1 MNNLTDKLLP
11 AAGLPW
17 LAEIKSA
24 LVKRLE
30 SIKSPHALLLTGSRG
45 LGKAQLAQELAS
57 IALCQAI
64 EGSKPCGHCKSC
76 HLLHAGSHPDFYRLS
91 PEEGSKV
98 IKIDQVRTLTARV
111 QETAQLQGRK
121 VVVIE
126 PPEALNINAANALL
140 KVLEEPPGDTLFIL
154 VSSEPGRLMATIR
167 SRCQPVSVPLPPRD
181 MALAWL
187 QSQPGLEGHSSDL
200 LLALAD
206 GAPLRALSLVRDDL
220 VAVRREVI
228 EALMAIQR
236 GKQHPVEIAGHWSA
250 DTLHYLDWI
259 QSWLEDLLRYSQS
272 EEISLL
278 KNKDLS
284 ELIQQTCQH
293 ISLHGLYLYL
303 DQLQQARVMLL
314 SGHNPN
320 KILLLEQLLIQWKS
334 LVETSKDRAVT
345 QE

>member
-1 MNNLTDKLLP
+1 MSGISENLQP
-11 AAGLPW
+11 AARLPW
-17 LAEIKSA
+17 LAEIKSL
-24 LVKRLE
+24 LVKRITG
-30 SIKSPHALLLTGSRG
+30 SQSPHALLLTGSRG
-45 LGKAQLAQELAS
+45 LGKAMLAQELAS
-57 IALCQAI
+57 VVLCH
-64 EGSKPCGHCKSC
+64 STDSVKPCGHCKSC
-76 HLLHAGSHPDFYRLS
+76 YLLEAGSHPDFYRLS

-98 IKIDQVRTLTARV
+98 IKIDQVRVLTAKV

-121 VVVIE
+121 VVIIE

-140 KVLEEPPGDTLFIL
+140 KVLEEPPGDTLFLL

-167 SRCQPVSVPLPPRD
+167 SRCQPVTIPQPPGD

-187 QSQPGLEGHSSDL
+187 QAQPDLAGHSAEL
-200 LLALAD
+200 ILALAD
-206 GAPLRALSLVRDDL
+206 GAPLRAQTLIRDDL
-220 VAVRREVI
+220 VALRREVI
-228 EALMAIQR
+228 EALLAVQR
-236 GKQHPVEIAGHWSA
+236 GKKHPVEIAGGWSA
-250 DTLHYLDWI
+250 DTLLYLDWI
-259 QSWLEDLLRYSQS
+259 QCWIEDLLRFSQS
-272 EEISLL
+272 KDISLI

-284 ELIQQTCQH
+284 ELIQQTCLH

-334 LVETSKDRAVT
+334 LAQPWMSKAVN